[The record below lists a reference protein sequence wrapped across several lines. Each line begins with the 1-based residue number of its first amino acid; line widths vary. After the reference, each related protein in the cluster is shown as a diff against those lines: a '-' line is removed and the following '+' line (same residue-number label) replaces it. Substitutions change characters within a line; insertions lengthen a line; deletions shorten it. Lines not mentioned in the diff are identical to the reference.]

1 MTAPRNE
8 HDIDPVQDLLRRV
21 DEVRGLSDRSE
32 TRTALDPADSQALL
46 HTLRE
51 LVEEL
56 ERSHR
61 RLIETNVQLVSLR
74 EVASH
79 MTGSQDVGET
89 TRTVTRYLCRA
100 FGFEN
105 VFLLLINRET
115 GRLEGTWTRRDGE
128 RDHSAALEVELV
140 GDPGT
145 IARSMWLNRT
155 TTQHQAQHHP
165 PFAVPDGHPLQD
177 SLAALGGLV
186 SVPLQRSHAVLP
198 TGEAHEVCGPR
209 CILGEASLLAPP
221 PGAAADT
228 WAHER
233 EARQRHCLA
242 CDLMPMLG
250 VIGVARPQGAA
261 PLQSGD
267 VTLIESIALSVA
279 PVVEN
284 ARLYQ
289 ELRKSERFREHVLNS
304 MASGLAVVNM
314 KGEILAFNRA
324 AEALLGFSESEV
336 LSQPFG
342 ALFGAE
348 GESQLHA
355 TLEHGREA
363 LREETLLRARD
374 GSPVPVSLT
383 TSLLRSERRTVYGA
397 IATFMDLTPLKRAED
412 NARRLDRLAA
422 LGRFTSS
429 VAHEIRNPLTG
440 IAAGVQY
447 LARAMEADAPAREH
461 LSFILSEIKRL
472 DRIVQ
477 DLFDITHPRGLQTRT
492 APLDETAARAIQ
504 LLRALTEERG
514 VTLKIDIA
522 PRTPAVPH
530 DPDQLEQVI
539 INLIKNAV
547 EASTPGQTVH
557 LSLEPAMAPRVARR
571 RAVGPTGVLMR
582 VRDEGSGISIEDLK
596 TIFEPFFTTKPGG
609 TGLGL
614 YICHDIVKRHG
625 GGLTVQSEPGRGTT
639 FTLELPLEHNGG
651 TP

>member
-1 MTAPRNE
+1 MTAPGNE
-8 HDIDPVQDLLRRV
+8 HEIDPVQDLLRRV
-21 DEVRGLSDRSE
+21 DEVRGLSDRIE
-32 TRTALDPADSQALL
+32 TRTAFDPADSQALL

-74 EVASH
+74 EVASN

-89 TRTVTRYLCRA
+89 TRTVTRYLCSA
-100 FGFEN
+100 FGFEH

-128 RDHSAALEVELV
+128 REHSAALEVELV

-177 SLAALGGLV
+177 SIATLGGLV

-198 TGEAHEVCGPR
+198 TGEAHEVCGAR

-221 PGAAADT
+221 PGAAAER

-233 EARQRHCLA
+233 EERQRHCLA

-250 VIGVARPQGAA
+250 VIGVARPQGAQ

-324 AEALLGFSESEV
+324 AESLLGFSESEV

-348 GESQLHA
+348 GESQLTA

-447 LARAMEADAPAREH
+447 LARAMESDAPAREH

-477 DLFDITHPRGLQTRT
+477 DLFDITHPRGLQIRT
-492 APLDETAARAIQ
+492 APLEETAARAIQ

-514 VTLKIDIA
+514 VKLEIEIA
-522 PRTPAVPH
+522 PRTPAVAH

-547 EASTPGQTVH
+547 EASSPGQTVH
-557 LSLEPAMAPRVARR
+557 LSFEPAMAPRVARR

-582 VRDEGSGISIEDLK
+582 VRDQGSGITVEDLK

-639 FTLELPLEHNGG
+639 FTLEMPLEHNGG